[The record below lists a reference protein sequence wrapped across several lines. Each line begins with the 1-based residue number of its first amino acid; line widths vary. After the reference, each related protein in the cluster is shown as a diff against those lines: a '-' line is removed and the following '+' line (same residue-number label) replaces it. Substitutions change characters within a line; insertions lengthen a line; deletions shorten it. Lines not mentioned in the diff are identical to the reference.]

1 MSKNRVGEK
10 FYCRVDDL
18 MLNVLTREEAVR
30 IIRDKTAHIVPNT
43 EKVKIDC
50 ALGRILSADIISNE
64 NIPSFDRTTVDG
76 YAVCASDTFGAG
88 GSSPVQ
94 LEIVG
99 EILMGENANFTLKN
113 GQCAKI
119 STGGMLPKG
128 ANASVMV
135 EHTDSEDEL
144 CLVYK
149 SVAPF
154 ENVTKT
160 GDDISIG
167 ETVLKKGT
175 VITPKQIGVFSA
187 LGIFEIPVFKK
198 PVIAIISTG
207 DEISNEPQSG
217 QIRDINTYLLS
228 SLATTYG
235 FDVYE
240 YGVVK
245 DERKDI
251 ECAVKKCLNKADAV
265 LISGGSSAGTRDMT
279 ADIIDTFGKVYFHG
293 IAMKPGKP
301 TIFGM
306 VDEKPVFGLPGHPLA
321 AYFVFRLIVTEYLRN
336 IMEMPVDK
344 PKRNG
349 LLSVNIPS
357 NHGREEFLC
366 IRYDENNKIVPVH
379 TKSGLVSVLSE
390 AEGFIVIPRNAEGLF
405 KETNVDVY
413 EL

>member
-1 MSKNRVGEK
+1 
-10 FYCRVDDL
+10 
-18 MLNVLTREEAVR
+18 MLNVLTREEAVQ
-30 IIRDKTAHIVPNT
+30 IIRNKIAHIVPNT

-50 ALGRILSADIISNE
+50 ALGRILSADIISTE

-76 YAVCASDTFGAG
+76 YAVYASDTFGAG

-99 EILMGENANFTLKN
+99 EILMGENANFTLKS

-128 ANASVMV
+128 ADASVMV

-175 VITPKQIGVFSA
+175 VISPKQIGVLSA
-187 LGIFEIPVFKK
+187 LGIYEISVFKK
-198 PVIAIISTG
+198 PIIAIISTG
-207 DEISNEPQSG
+207 DEISKSPELG

-245 DERKDI
+245 DDRKEI
-251 ECAVKKCLNKADAV
+251 ENAVKKCLNKADAV

-279 ADIIDTFGKVYFHG
+279 VDIINTLGKVYFHG
-293 IAMKPGKP
+293 IAMKPGNP

-336 IMEMPVDK
+336 IMGMLVDK

-379 TKSGLVSVLSE
+379 TKSGIVSVLSE